1 MIGEKTE
8 IGNKVK
14 EHVVV
19 SKDKAVVVTAPTVN
33 ANVSTFTTGSN
44 SGRDHRSLQ
53 KRFSEVL
60 FLYPVKEK
68 LNLLLTMGCLLM
80 WNVRG
85 LNKVSKQKYV
95 KEL

>member
-44 SGRDHRSLQ
+44 SG
-53 KRFSEVL
+53 EG
-60 FLYPVKEK
+60 P
-68 LNLLLTMGCLLM
+68 
-80 WNVRG
+80 
-85 LNKVSKQKYV
+85 
-95 KEL
+95 